1 MQRYNH
7 SFADSSWSTAL
18 MNPVLIGYGFL
29 LLAIIFEVLG
39 TTFLV
44 KSEQFT
50 RLVPT
55 LMTAV
60 LYIFSFY
67 FLTQTLK
74 TLPLGIAYAIWGG
87 IGIVLTT
94 IIGLVI
100 FKQSIDTPALIGI
113 ALIISGVVVIN
124 VFSQTVGH

>member
-1 MQRYNH
+1 
-7 SFADSSWSTAL
+7 
-18 MNPVLIGYGFL
+18 MNPILVGYGFL

-50 RLVPT
+50 RLIPT
-55 LMTAV
+55 LIMAL
-60 LYIFSFY
+60 LYIGSFY
-67 FLTQTLK
+67 FLSQTIK
-74 TLPLGIAYAIWGG
+74 SIPLGIAYAIWGG
-87 IGIVLTT
+87 VGIVLTA

-100 FKQSIDTPALIGI
+100 FKQSIDMPAVIGI
-113 ALIISGVVVIN
+113 GLIISGVVVIN

>member
-1 MQRYNH
+1 
-7 SFADSSWSTAL
+7 

-29 LLAIIFEVLG
+29 MLAIVCEVLG
-39 TTFLV
+39 TALLM

-55 LMTAV
+55 LMMTV
-60 LYIFSFY
+60 LYIGSFY
-67 FLTQTLK
+67 FLSQTLK

-87 IGIVLTT
+87 VGIVLTA
-94 IIGLVI
+94 IIGVTV
-100 FKQSIDTPALIGI
+100 FKQTIDMPAMIGI
-113 ALIISGVVVIN
+113 ALIISGVIVIN

>member
-1 MQRYNH
+1 
-7 SFADSSWSTAL
+7 

-29 LLAIIFEVLG
+29 MLAIIFEVLG

-50 RLVPT
+50 RLVHT
-55 LMTAV
+55 LLTAI
-60 LYIFSFY
+60 LYVFSFY
-67 FLTQTLK
+67 FLTQTLR

-87 IGIVLTT
+87 IGIVLTA

-100 FKQSIDTPALIGI
+100 FKQSIDTPAIIGI
-113 ALIISGVVVIN
+113 ALIISGVIVIN

>member
-1 MQRYNH
+1 
-7 SFADSSWSTAL
+7 